1 MYPKIYIDL
10 FRSFDR
16 TPEIFVA
23 MPFSPQFETR
33 WKEIFVPAIKSCD
46 IKPYRTKELLVSN
59 SIPVDILN
67 GIGRTK
73 FLLFDI
79 SNEGKD
85 RPNSNVMYELG
96 IAHAIRLPEEVIIV
110 RDEQSE
116 SCPFDIKHIRWN
128 NFSTKKIEE
137 SRAKIEKLIR
147 NAEKQFDLT
156 KDLMVKNAL
165 SSLDFE
171 MISFL
176 DTVRKYDSEGFDL
189 YPFDL
194 DRKGLYALPHKEC
207 SEEYLRKLARDLIN
221 LRIIKSA
228 GPISIKEKI
237 YGGTPE
243 YYFTEFGKVILSKIP
258 IIQK

>member
-16 TPEIFVA
+16 MPEVFVA
-23 MPFSPQFETR
+23 MPFSSQFESR
-33 WKEIFVPAIKSCD
+33 WKEIFVPAIDSCD
-46 IKPYRTKELLVSN
+46 LKPYRTKELLVSN
-59 SIPVDILN
+59 SIPVDILD
-67 GIGRTK
+67 GIGRAK

-79 SNEGKD
+79 SNEEKD

-110 RDEQSE
+110 RDEQSK
-116 SCPFDIKHIRWN
+116 SSPFDIKHIRWN
-128 NFSTKKIEE
+128 SFSTQKIEE
-137 SRAKIEKLIR
+137 SRARIEKLIR
-147 NAEKQFDLT
+147 NAEKQLDLT

-165 SSLDFE
+165 SSLDFD

-176 DTVRKYDSEGFDL
+176 ETARKHVSKGFDL
-189 YPFDL
+189 YPFDS

-207 SEEYLRKLARDLIN
+207 SEGYLRILARDLIN

-228 GPISIKEKI
+228 EPISIQKKI

-243 YYFTEFGKVILSKIP
+243 YYFTEFGKAILSKIP
-258 IIQK
+258 NIQK